1 METSY
6 DDDRGAAYREV
17 VPSGTADASRR
28 PVVGPNANK
37 PRRVLRK
44 LDHMTFLVGVG
55 EEPGDPAPKI
65 EVRLPCLLQC
75 LMGPSIPNSTLP
87 RDAVVMH
94 PDEYEIIKAALQ
106 GEWQVVP
113 LSMPG
118 HAQNNGYQK
127 NVAFQKVMVSGL
139 KYSMYGGG
147 GQGAAAA
154 QTEQLIQFSRAQ
166 SWPNRI
172 FIIDGWG
179 SYLQTEISASNPN
192 PTEVKMKNG
201 LGYGLMWKRE
211 QAFLNAQQ
219 GGSTAAGQ
227 GKAVDRI
234 KQLTEMKFQGLI
246 TEAEFEQKKAK
257 ILESV

>member
-1 METSY
+1 
-6 DDDRGAAYREV
+6 
-17 VPSGTADASRR
+17 
-28 PVVGPNANK
+28 
-37 PRRVLRK
+37 
-44 LDHMTFLVGVG
+44 
-55 EEPGDPAPKI
+55 
-65 EVRLPCLLQC
+65 
-75 LMGPSIPNSTLP
+75 MGCVMPDSILP
-87 RDAVVMH
+87 RDAVLMH

-154 QTEQLIQFSRAQ
+154 QTEQEIQFSRAQ
-166 SWPNRI
+166 SCPNCI
-172 FIIDGWG
+172 FIDGWG
-179 SYLQTEISASNPN
+179 SYLETEISASNPN

-227 GKAVDRI
+227 GNAVDRI